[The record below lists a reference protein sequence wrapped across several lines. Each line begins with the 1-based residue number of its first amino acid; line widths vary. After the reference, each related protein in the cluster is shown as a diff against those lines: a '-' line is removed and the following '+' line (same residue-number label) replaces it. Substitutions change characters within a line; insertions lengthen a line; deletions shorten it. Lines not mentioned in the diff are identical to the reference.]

1 MSLLLAFMTFL
12 PVARRQTE
20 RTKDKR
26 KFGQNLVRL
35 RHKIG
40 WTQERLAEAVEIS
53 TRHLQSIEAGMYW
66 PQLPTLR
73 KLRKALGVSW
83 ETLCE

>member
-1 MSLLLAFMTFL
+1 MSLCLAVVTCL
-12 PVARRQTE
+12 IVALRQSARSGE
-20 RTKDKR
+20 KK
-26 KFGQNLVRL
+26 KFGQNVVRL
-35 RHKIG
+35 RHKAG
-40 WTQERLAEAVEIS
+40 LTQERLAEAAEIS

-73 KLRKALGVSW
+73 KLRKALHVSW